1 MPPHKS
7 GPRKRKFPPQSIVG
21 CREERTLEREKCA
34 MKLRKVSKIRFAEK
48 QEIKFWVDLKVHQEG
63 HLRAKQRIQWRENI
77 VWR

>member
-1 MPPHKS
+1 
-7 GPRKRKFPPQSIVG
+7 
-21 CREERTLEREKCA
+21 

-48 QEIKFWVDLKVHQEG
+48 QEIKFLVDLKVHQEG